1 MNCLVCWHGSNT
13 QVLHTHTHTYTHTL
27 TLWDYVKSE
36 QTTKSSAIKPDLQKA
51 LNSPLDSKFG
61 SSSFEVMG
69 LFENLMNP
77 MNLEGKEMYS
87 SSHRHHFRGCESF
100 WSSQNVDSETTGVS
114 IFREFTRNAP
124 PLKPT
129 ESNFWLGI
137 SHPGIFSEYLPP
149 PPSFNL
155 ASFPPLKSLMLV
167 LGSEVL
173 CLYRRFSERLYSY
186 I

>member
-1 MNCLVCWHGSNT
+1 MHEAAWLYVEILFLLPKSHWGYSPHPPSHSDSHLVLRKVVMVTLFPNLIAWIQLLGGKLSVNCLVCWHGGNT

-36 QTTKSSAIKPDLQKA
+36 QTTKSSAIKPGLQKA

-114 IFREFTRNAP
+114 IFWE
-124 PLKPT
+124 LL
-129 ESNFWLGI
+129 EML
-137 SHPGIFSEYLPP
+137 HP
-149 PPSFNL
+149 
-155 ASFPPLKSLMLV
+155 
-167 LGSEVL
+167 
-173 CLYRRFSERLYSY
+173 
-186 I
+186 